1 VDSSWHES
9 VGAYESVGG
18 PRSAGALEYGLG
30 KYGPQGLLASSTD
43 LGWSGL
49 SAELRAHGRGTI
61 SWDSAQ
67 PETEVCVAMCPSTS
81 LVTKSSGGVVDRAIA
96 RRGTVWLSP
105 QGLPGGRLDVSA
117 PVPQILHIY
126 LPTPHFSP
134 ESLGV
139 DVDHAAPTS
148 LRHERSFHDPLVAEI
163 AFAIVS
169 EMRTQTAGGRLLAE
183 TLAVSLAARL
193 IHSHTALAPHGDFV
207 SSPNQGLDRRR
218 LERVKEYIH
227 AHLERDLTIA
237 QLAKVASLSRFH
249 FARAFKAAVGQSPH
263 QYVSAHRL
271 ERAKELLIRGDRSL
285 LDISIDMNF
294 SSQANFTRAFHKGTG
309 MTPSQYRSG
318 FT

>member
-9 VGAYESVGG
+9 VGAHESVGG
-18 PRSAGALEYGLG
+18 PGSVGALEYGVR

-49 SAELRAHGRGTI
+49 SAALRAHGRGTI
-61 SWDSAQ
+61 SWDSAP

-81 LVTKSSGGVVDRAIA
+81 LVTKSSGDVVDRTIA
-96 RRGTVWLSP
+96 RRGTVWLCP
-105 QGLPGGRLDVSA
+105 QGLPAGRLDVSA
-117 PVPQILHIY
+117 PIPQILHMY
-126 LPTPHFSP
+126 LPAWHFSP
-134 ESLGV
+134 ESVGV
-139 DVDHAAPTS
+139 DVDHAVPAA
-148 LRHERSFHDPLVAEI
+148 LRYERSFDDPLVAEI

-183 TLAVSLAARL
+183 TLAASLAARL
-193 IHSHTALAPHGDFV
+193 VHSHTSLAPTRDFV
-207 SSPNQGLDRRR
+207 RFPNQGLDRRR

-285 LDISIDMNF
+285 LDISIELNF